1 MRENGEGEGKNRQW
15 KRRRGLNGDSE
26 QIYVLNYILVP
37 LFSLAFCI
45 TFYLFLYCV
54 PVKFTEI
61 YLHLFLH
68 LWAAHSTDFLVP
80 SLLSSCFKN
89 SG

>member
-1 MRENGEGEGKNRQW
+1 
-15 KRRRGLNGDSE
+15 
-26 QIYVLNYILVP
+26 
-37 LFSLAFCI
+37 
-45 TFYLFLYCV
+45 V